1 MAVAA
6 FKSSSRRGTQSSNTS
21 SSSGRSS
28 TRAPNPIRRSRSV
41 SAFSRASL
49 DISTTDFLNKR
60 DNPLFDEAQ
69 SAKTL
74 LETSTRTDS
83 VARSAESGRTLTR
96 TDSGRRTRS
105 ASQCPVSRRHLNYS
119 TSEVPHSEAECKE
132 GNGLK
137 LVGSNRKGSL
147 VGRSENGV
155 TDQVKDLHTWSSWH
169 SSVEVSDCFAATVSG
184 FQTQD
189 CDDEASTASSG
200 FGSDEKTIKAVFE
213 QMKSV
218 QEDKP
223 VASDI
228 YETVR
233 SEVRRAIS
241 EIQIDLESAIQRSNA
256 TAIAVANV
264 ADIPPNLVNP
274 GAVELVLEI
283 RKEYAKKLEESQER
297 ARNLRADLAVEEHR
311 GRELDR
317 ILKEVLP
324 YPQTPIAQKSR
335 PAHTRKSSIE
345 RRRMSKRL
353 AEDAKAYFDECVS
366 LSTFDSS
373 DFSSQEDPPL
383 TLVGPPTPFGS
394 RVYSTEASSNASVF
408 NLVVSSLINRSLETL
423 VAGVNCMIFSNM
435 KRGRGRPR
443 RTLDEVVKR
452 DLMESGT
459 RRQSMN
465 INYEISESPANDA
478 VGSFHSQ
485 VISITDSTETGLRS
499 CFSFAQKPSE
509 TSVLEQDIQQYIKK
523 FEKNVS
529 KSSTMRSNYCDPRE
543 YSFQSS
549 AESLLIDRVLLKSRI
564 ESGSLLLCGGGGY
577 KLLSKFSGIGI

>member
-1 MAVAA
+1 MIMIMIINKRKKPCRFRSIRRCVQPSHNPLLFSLIFSNLSPMAVAA
-6 FKSSSRRGTQSSNTS
+6 FKSSSRRGTQSSAPSNTS

-28 TRAPNPIRRSRSV
+28 ARAPNPIRRSRSV
-41 SAFSRASL
+41 SAFSRASS
-49 DISTTDFLNKR
+49 DTSTTEFLNKR
-60 DNPLFDEAQ
+60 DNPLFDETQ
-69 SAKTL
+69 CTKTL
-74 LETSTRTDS
+74 LETSAPAGS
-83 VARSAESGRTLTR
+83 VARKGEQDRRETGRTLSR
-96 TDSGRRTRS
+96 ADSGRRTRS

-119 TSEVPHSEAECKE
+119 TSESEAECKE
-132 GNGLK
+132 GIGLK
-137 LVGSNRKGSL
+137 LVGSNRKGGL

-155 TDQVKDLHTWSSWH
+155 TDQVKDLHTWSSRH
-169 SSVEVSDCFAATVSG
+169 SSVEVSDCFAATLSG
-184 FQTQD
+184 LQTQT

-218 QEDKP
+218 QGDQPE
-223 VASDI
+223 ASDI

-256 TAIAVANV
+256 TAIAVTNV
-264 ADIPPNLVNP
+264 ADIPPDLVNP

-297 ARNLRADLAVEEHR
+297 ARNLRTDLAVEEHR

-324 YPQTPIAQKSR
+324 YPKTPIVQKSR
-335 PAHTRKSSIE
+335 PSRKSSIE

-353 AEDAKAYFDECVS
+353 AEDAKAYFDECIS

-383 TLVGPPTPFGS
+383 NLVGPRTPSDS
-394 RVYSTEASSNASVF
+394 RVCLTE
-408 NLVVSSLINRSLETL
+408 
-423 VAGVNCMIFSNM
+423 
-435 KRGRGRPR
+435 
-443 RTLDEVVKR
+443 
-452 DLMESGT
+452 ESGT
-459 RRQSMN
+459 RGQSMN
-465 INYEISESPANDA
+465 IHYDMSQPPANIDT
-478 VGSFHSQ
+478 VGAFHGQ
-485 VISITDSTETGLRS
+485 VSSITDSTETGS
-499 CFSFAQKPSE
+499 KPCFSFTQKPSE
-509 TSVLEQDIQQYIKK
+509 TTALQQDIQQYIKK
-523 FEKNVS
+523 FEKNVL
-529 KSSTMRSNYCDPRE
+529 KSSTMRSNYCDVRE

-564 ESGSLLLCGGGGY
+564 ESGSLLLCGGGN
-577 KLLSKFSGIGI
+577 KLSSKFSGIGI

>member
-6 FKSSSRRGTQSSNTS
+6 FKSSSRRATQSSAPSNAPPNTT

-28 TRAPNPIRRSRSV
+28 TRAPNPTRRSRSV
-41 SAFSRASL
+41 SAFSRGSS
-49 DISTTDFLNKR
+49 DISTATEFLNKR
-60 DNPLFDEAQ
+60 DNPLFFDEKQ
-69 SAKTL
+69 SATVFL
-74 LETSTRTDS
+74 LETSTPANS
-83 VARSAESGRTLTR
+83 ARSTEPGRMETGRALFR
-96 TDSGRRTRS
+96 VNSGRRTRS
-105 ASQCPVSRRHLNYS
+105 ASQCPVSRRNLNFY
-119 TSEVPHSEAECKE
+119 TSESEAESKE

-137 LVGSNRKGSL
+137 LVGSNRKGGL

-155 TDQVKDLHTWSSWH
+155 TGQVKDLQTWSSRH
-169 SSVEVSDCFAATVSG
+169 LTVEVSDSFAATLPG
-184 FQTQD
+184 LQTQT

-218 QEDKP
+218 QGDMPE
-223 VASDI
+223 ASDI

-256 TAIAVANV
+256 TSIAVTNV
-264 ADIPPNLVNP
+264 SDVPPDLVNP

-283 RKEYAKKLEESQER
+283 RREYARKLEESQER

-324 YPQTPIAQKSR
+324 YPKTPIIQKPR
-335 PAHTRKSSIE
+335 PARKSSIE

-373 DFSSQEDPPL
+373 DFSSPEDPPL
-383 TLVGPPTPFGS
+383 NFVGPPTPSGS
-394 RVYSTEASSNASVF
+394 
-408 NLVVSSLINRSLETL
+408 
-423 VAGVNCMIFSNM
+423 
-435 KRGRGRPR
+435 P
-443 RTLDEVVKR
+443 
-452 DLMESGT
+452 ESGT
-459 RRQSMN
+459 RGQSMN
-465 INYEISESPANDA
+465 IHYDISQPPANIDT
-478 VGSFHSQ
+478 VGDFHGQ
-485 VISITDSTETGLRS
+485 VSSITDSTETGS
-499 CFSFAQKPSE
+499 KPCFSFAQKPSE
-509 TSVLEQDIQQYIKK
+509 TSALQQDIQQYIKK
-523 FEKNVS
+523 FEKNVL

-564 ESGSLLLCGGGGY
+564 ESGSLLLCGGGGNN
-577 KLLSKFSGIGI
+577 LLSKFSGIGI

>member
-6 FKSSSRRGTQSSNTS
+6 FKSSSRRATQSSAPSNAPPNTT

-28 TRAPNPIRRSRSV
+28 TRAPNPTRRSRSV
-41 SAFSRASL
+41 SAFSRGSS
-49 DISTTDFLNKR
+49 DISTATEFLNKR
-60 DNPLFDEAQ
+60 DNPLFFDEKQ
-69 SAKTL
+69 SATVFL
-74 LETSTRTDS
+74 LETSTPANS
-83 VARSAESGRTLTR
+83 ARSTEPGRMETGRALFR
-96 TDSGRRTRS
+96 VNSGRRTRS
-105 ASQCPVSRRHLNYS
+105 ASQCPVSRRNLNFY
-119 TSEVPHSEAECKE
+119 TSESEAESKE

-137 LVGSNRKGSL
+137 LVGSNRKGGL

-155 TDQVKDLHTWSSWH
+155 TGQVKDLQTWSSRH
-169 SSVEVSDCFAATVSG
+169 LTVEVSDSFAATLPG
-184 FQTQD
+184 LQTQT

-218 QEDKP
+218 QGDMPE
-223 VASDI
+223 ASDI

-256 TAIAVANV
+256 TSIAVTNV
-264 ADIPPNLVNP
+264 SDVPPDLVNP

-283 RKEYAKKLEESQER
+283 RREYARKLEESQER

-324 YPQTPIAQKSR
+324 YPKTPIIQKPR
-335 PAHTRKSSIE
+335 PARKSSIE

-373 DFSSQEDPPL
+373 DFSSPEDPPL
-383 TLVGPPTPFGS
+383 NFVGPPTPSGS
-394 RVYSTEASSNASVF
+394 PVCLTE
-408 NLVVSSLINRSLETL
+408 
-423 VAGVNCMIFSNM
+423 
-435 KRGRGRPR
+435 
-443 RTLDEVVKR
+443 
-452 DLMESGT
+452 ESGT
-459 RRQSMN
+459 RGQSMN
-465 INYEISESPANDA
+465 IHYDISQPPANIDT
-478 VGSFHSQ
+478 VGDFHGQ
-485 VISITDSTETGLRS
+485 VSSITDSTETGS
-499 CFSFAQKPSE
+499 KPCFSFAQKPSE
-509 TSVLEQDIQQYIKK
+509 TSALQQDIQQYIKK
-523 FEKNVS
+523 FEKNVL

-564 ESGSLLLCGGGGY
+564 ESGSLLLCGGGGNN
-577 KLLSKFSGIGI
+577 LLSKFSGIGI

>member
-6 FKSSSRRGTQSSNTS
+6 FKSSSRRGTQPSTPSATSS

-41 SAFSRASL
+41 SAFSRATS
-49 DISTTDFLNKR
+49 DVSTEFLNKR

-69 SAKTL
+69 SQCAKTL
-74 LETSTRTDS
+74 PEASTPADSARKSEPARKETGRTFS
-83 VARSAESGRTLTR
+83 RAESGRR
-96 TDSGRRTRS
+96 ARS

-119 TSEVPHSEAECKE
+119 TSESEAECKE
-132 GNGLK
+132 GNGFK
-137 LVGSNRKGSL
+137 LVGSNRKGGL

-155 TDQVKDLHTWSSWH
+155 TDQGKDLHTWSRRH
-169 SSVEVSDCFAATVSG
+169 SAVEVSDCFAATLSG
-184 FQTQD
+184 LQTQTF
-189 CDDEASTASSG
+189 DDEASTASSG

-218 QEDKP
+218 PRDMPE
-223 VASDI
+223 ASDI

-241 EIQIDLESAIQRSNA
+241 EIQIDLESAIHRSNA
-256 TAIAVANV
+256 TAIAVTNV
-264 ADIPPNLVNP
+264 ADIPPDLVNP
-274 GAVELVLEI
+274 GAVELVFEI

-297 ARNLRADLAVEEHR
+297 SRNLRADLAVEEHR
-311 GRELDR
+311 ERELDR
-317 ILKEVLP
+317 ILKDVLP
-324 YPQTPIAQKSR
+324 YSKTPIVQKSR
-335 PAHTRKSSIE
+335 PARKSSIE

-383 TLVGPPTPFGS
+383 NLVGPPTPSGS
-394 RVYSTEASSNASVF
+394 H
-408 NLVVSSLINRSLETL
+408 
-423 VAGVNCMIFSNM
+423 
-435 KRGRGRPR
+435 
-443 RTLDEVVKR
+443 
-452 DLMESGT
+452 ESGT
-459 RRQSMN
+459 PGQSMDNHYSISSPHAN
-465 INYEISESPANDA
+465 IGILGAFHGQVSSISDN
-478 VGSFHSQ
+478 
-485 VISITDSTETGLRS
+485 TENGCKPYL
-499 CFSFAQKPSE
+499 SFAQKPSE
-509 TSVLEQDIQQYIKK
+509 TSALQQDIQQYIKK
-523 FEKNVS
+523 FEKNVL

-564 ESGSLLLCGGGGY
+564 ESGSLLLCGSGN
-577 KLLSKFSGIGI
+577 KLSSKFCGTGI

>member
-6 FKSSSRRGTQSSNTS
+6 FKSSSRRATQSSAPSNAPPNTT

-28 TRAPNPIRRSRSV
+28 TRAPNPTRRSRSV
-41 SAFSRASL
+41 SAFSRGSS
-49 DISTTDFLNKR
+49 DISTATEFLNKR
-60 DNPLFDEAQ
+60 DNPLFFDEKQ
-69 SAKTL
+69 SATVFL
-74 LETSTRTDS
+74 LETSTPANS
-83 VARSAESGRTLTR
+83 ARSTEPGRMETGRALFR
-96 TDSGRRTRS
+96 VNSGRRTRS
-105 ASQCPVSRRHLNYS
+105 ASQCPVSRRNLNFY
-119 TSEVPHSEAECKE
+119 TSEDKATYNDPLPYVRIVRSLCPLGIGSEAESKE

-137 LVGSNRKGSL
+137 LVGSNRKGGL

-155 TDQVKDLHTWSSWH
+155 TGQVKDLQTWSSRH
-169 SSVEVSDCFAATVSG
+169 LTVEVSDSFAATLPG
-184 FQTQD
+184 LQTQT

-218 QEDKP
+218 QGDMPE
-223 VASDI
+223 ASDI

-256 TAIAVANV
+256 TSIAVTNV
-264 ADIPPNLVNP
+264 SDVPPDLVNP

-283 RKEYAKKLEESQER
+283 RREYARKLEESQER

-324 YPQTPIAQKSR
+324 YPKTPIIQKPR
-335 PAHTRKSSIE
+335 PARKSSIE

-373 DFSSQEDPPL
+373 DFSSPEDPPL
-383 TLVGPPTPFGS
+383 NFVGPPTPSGS
-394 RVYSTEASSNASVF
+394 
-408 NLVVSSLINRSLETL
+408 
-423 VAGVNCMIFSNM
+423 
-435 KRGRGRPR
+435 P
-443 RTLDEVVKR
+443 
-452 DLMESGT
+452 ESGT
-459 RRQSMN
+459 RGQSMN
-465 INYEISESPANDA
+465 IHYDISQPPANIDT
-478 VGSFHSQ
+478 VGDFHGQ
-485 VISITDSTETGLRS
+485 VSSITDSTETGS
-499 CFSFAQKPSE
+499 KPCFSFAQKPSE
-509 TSVLEQDIQQYIKK
+509 TSALQQDIQQYIKK
-523 FEKNVS
+523 FEKNVL

-564 ESGSLLLCGGGGY
+564 ESGSLLLCGGGGNN
-577 KLLSKFSGIGI
+577 LLSKFSGIGI